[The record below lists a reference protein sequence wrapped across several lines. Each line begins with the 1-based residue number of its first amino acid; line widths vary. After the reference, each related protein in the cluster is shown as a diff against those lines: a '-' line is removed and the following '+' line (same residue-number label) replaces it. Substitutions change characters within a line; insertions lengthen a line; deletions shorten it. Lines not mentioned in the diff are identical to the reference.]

1 MNDLEQLI
9 QRELGEEFEWKKLE
23 KGLNTIYLLSSEK
36 NQYIL
41 KIHTN
46 PENKLEWFRAEPR
59 IYERIAKET
68 NIPSPEIVY
77 KDLSEEEHHNAF
89 YVMEKLGGENP
100 QKIKEELGKDE
111 IENLVAQYGRIL
123 GKIHEIQISEEY
135 GVTGFENGSFGAE
148 DSAEQWNWA
157 LEGAMSAWQD
167 RMEEEW
173 EDPPELEF
181 NPEKIKQIIPD
192 KPEPVLIHS
201 DNRLDNLLFREGGIT
216 GFLDWSHPWSAPR
229 EYDLIK
235 TEVFLIERD
244 LGDQELSEERLKD
257 LFYEAYRDETGR
269 DEIEVSEDVRRVYR
283 YSIALELAAGFA
295 NWGQYLDEKEYRETR
310 QKIVERIEQ
319 EKPKDLLG

>member
-1 MNDLEQLI
+1 MDDPEQLI
-9 QRELGEEFEWKKLE
+9 QKELGEEFEWKKLE
-23 KGLNTIYLLSSEK
+23 KGLNTIYLLTSEK

-46 PENKLEWFRAEPR
+46 PENKLEWFRAEPE
-59 IYERIAKET
+59 IYEKISRET
-68 NIPSPEIVY
+68 NVPSPEIVY
-77 KDLSEEEHHNAF
+77 KDLSERKHHDAF
-89 YVMEKLGGENP
+89 YVMEKLEGENP
-100 QKIKEELGKDE
+100 QKIKEELEKDE

-135 GVTGFENGSFGAE
+135 GVTGFENEGFGAE

-167 RMEEEW
+167 RIEEEW
-173 EDPPELEF
+173 ENPPEIEF
-181 NPEKIKQIIPD
+181 NPEKVKQTIPD

-235 TEVFLIERD
+235 TEIFLIERD
-244 LGDQELSEERLKD
+244 LGGQESDEEKLKE
-257 LFYEAYRDETGR
+257 LFYESYREEAGLDII
-269 DEIEVSEDVRRVYR
+269 EISEEVRKVYR

-295 NWGQYLDEKEYRETR
+295 NWGSKLDDKEHRETR
-310 QKIVERIEQ
+310 QKIIERIEQ
-319 EKPKDLLG
+319 ERSKELL